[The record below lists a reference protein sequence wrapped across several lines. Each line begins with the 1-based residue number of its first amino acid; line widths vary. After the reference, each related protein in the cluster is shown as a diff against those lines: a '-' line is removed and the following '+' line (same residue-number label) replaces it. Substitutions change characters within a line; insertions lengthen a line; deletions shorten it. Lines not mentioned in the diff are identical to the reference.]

1 MVKATILFDGK
12 ECKVDPCDI
21 MVAITLKSAD
31 ENRVEMGVVSMGNRE
46 GLHIAD
52 MFRGLATGLVEAVSD
67 MATNDIAAAIALKQL
82 SDEVEKAAKAKSLER
97 LSR

>member
-1 MVKATILFDGK
+1 MVKATILFDRK
-12 ECKVDPCDI
+12 ERKVDPCDI

-31 ENRVEMGVVSMGNRE
+31 ENRIEMGVVSMGNRE

-52 MFRGLATGLVEAVSD
+52 MFRCLATGLVEAVSD